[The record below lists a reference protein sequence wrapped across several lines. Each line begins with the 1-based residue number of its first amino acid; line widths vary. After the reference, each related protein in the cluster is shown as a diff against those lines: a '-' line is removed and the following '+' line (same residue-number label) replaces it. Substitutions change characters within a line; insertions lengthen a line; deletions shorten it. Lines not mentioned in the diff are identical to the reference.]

1 MQSVDTIEP
10 LLRERLAGTLPGI
23 EAQLRFASGLPRP
36 GWEPGVYPSDVRT
49 AAARGGPTEHPT
61 ELPTGQPTEQPTAQ
75 PMGAAAALQDP
86 HDPGRAA

>member
-1 MQSVDTIEP
+1 MTVTPNEAWFIFMAVATLTI
-10 LLRERLAGTLPGI
+10 LVVGTLG
-23 EAQLRFASGLPRP
+23 AADLLHRP
-36 GWEPGVYPSDVRT
+36 HRRDVGDVRT

-75 PMGAAAALQDP
+75 PMGAAAALPDP